1 MAAALARQTP
11 KAANMAKQAPTMAVA
26 ARQFSASATQQ
37 KSKAALSEISSI
49 LEERILGAA
58 PAANL
63 EETGRVL
70 SIGDGI
76 ARVYGLKNIQ
86 AEEMVEFSSGL
97 KGMAL
102 NLEPDNVGVV
112 VFGNDKLIKEG
123 DVVKRT
129 GAIVDVPVGMECLGR
144 VVDALGNP
152 IDGKGPLGSSERFR
166 VGLKAPGIIP
176 RQSVSEPMQTGIK
189 AVDSLVPIGR
199 GQRELI
205 IGDRQTGK
213 TAVAIDAIINQKGFN
228 EADDAKKKLYCIYV
242 AIGQKRSTVAQIV
255 KRLTDADAMKYTIV
269 VSATASDAAPLQY
282 LAPYSGVA
290 MGEYFRDNGMH
301 AVIIFDDLS
310 KQAVAYRQM
319 SLLLRRPPGREAY
332 PGDVFYLHSRLLER
346 AAKMSDAMG
355 GGSLTALPIIETQAG
370 DVSAYIP
377 TNVISITDGQIFL
390 ETELFYKGIRPA
402 INVGLSVSRVGSA
415 AQTKSMKQVAGS
427 MKLELA
433 QYREVA
439 AFAQFGSDLDAAT
452 QQLLN
457 RGVRLTELLKQ
468 GQYVPMPIEDQVAV
482 IYCGVRG
489 FLDKVE
495 PSKITAFEA
504 AFIEHVKG
512 SHQGLLDQIRK
523 DGTLSADSDA
533 KLNEIVKAFIASW
546 A

>member
-1 MAAALARQTP
+1 M
-11 KAANMAKQAPTMAVA
+11 
-26 ARQFSASATQQ
+26 
-37 KSKAALSEISSI
+37 
-49 LEERILGAA
+49 G
-58 PAANL
+58 
-63 EETGRVL
+63 
-70 SIGDGI
+70 
-76 ARVYGLKNIQ
+76 
-86 AEEMVEFSSGL
+86 
-97 KGMAL
+97 
-102 NLEPDNVGVV
+102 
-112 VFGNDKLIKEG
+112 
-123 DVVKRT
+123 
-129 GAIVDVPVGMECLGR
+129 
-144 VVDALGNP
+144 ALGNP
-152 IDGKGPLGSSERFR
+152 IDGKGPIEADHRAR
-166 VGLKAPGIIP
+166 VGVKAPGIIP
-176 RQSVSEPMQTGIK
+176 RTSVNEPMLTGIK

-213 TAVAIDAIINQKGFN
+213 TAIAIDTIINQKRFN
-228 EADDAKKKLYCIYV
+228 DAADESKKLYCIYV
-242 AIGQKRSTVAQIV
+242 AIGQKRSTVAQLV
-255 KRLTDADAMKYTIV
+255 KKLSDADAMKYTII

-282 LAPYSGVA
+282 LSPYTGSA
-290 MGEYFRDNGMH
+290 IGEFFRDNGKH
-301 AVIIFDDLS
+301 ALIIFDDLS

-346 AAKMSDAMG
+346 AAKMNETHGA
-355 GGSLTALPIIETQAG
+355 GSLTALP
-370 DVSAYIP
+370 
-377 TNVISITDGQIFL
+377 VIDGQIFL

-452 QQLLN
+452 QQLLS

-489 FLDKVE
+489 FLDKVD